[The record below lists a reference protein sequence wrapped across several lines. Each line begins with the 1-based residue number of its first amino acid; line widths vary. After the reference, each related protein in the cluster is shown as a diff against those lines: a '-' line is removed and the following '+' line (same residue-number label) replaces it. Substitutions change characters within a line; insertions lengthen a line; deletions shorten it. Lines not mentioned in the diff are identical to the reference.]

1 MPRPAAGQEG
11 RHQGFYPLNSHFLLF
26 LSLTQTGDRR
36 PLRKGERQRIFSTVG
51 EHSVLPCRNL
61 YAVPD
66 TVLLHRS
73 ATSSRRGMTVPRN
86 SLTRYTARHL
96 RIRRLV
102 QFIFAGAVYD
112 NALTNCA
119 TRSCCACVDLITCV
133 AERYLTLRTG
143 CEKHGRK
150 NPLPF
155 LFSKRSHI
163 GNLRQIRKQGKG
175 RSSKRKGNRRCPFLF
190 APAAGAA
197 TLPPSADGESP
208 AEVQRKTLRPER
220 ANTLTQFARPGQPVQ
235 KRSRPLGAN
244 TLTQFAC
251 PGFPVQEKEPPR
263 QGEHANAVRAP
274 RLSGAEKGA
283 AHQGEPACGS
293 SCTPHNRCRKG
304 AALSGRTR

>member
-1 MPRPAAGQEG
+1 MWF
-11 RHQGFYPLNSHFLLF
+11 H
-26 LSLTQTGDRR
+26 
-36 PLRKGERQRIFSTVG
+36 LRK
-51 EHSVLPCRNL
+51 
-61 YAVPD
+61 
-66 TVLLHRS
+66 
-73 ATSSRRGMTVPRN
+73 RGMTVPRN

-175 RSSKRKGNRRCPFLF
+175 RSPKRKGNRRCPFLF
-190 APAAGAA
+190 APRGGRRDVPAVRRRRIPPLRFSGKLPAWKGRTRLRQFECPAG
-197 TLPPSADGESP
+197 S
-208 AEVQRKTLRPER
+208 
-220 ANTLTQFARPGQPVQ
+220 VQ
-235 KRSRPLGAN
+235 KRSRPVRANPPAAVRVPRSAGAGKGAAPSGR
-244 TLTQFAC
+244 TRLRQFAC
-251 PGFPVQEKEPPR
+251 PGQPVQEK
-263 QGEHANAVRAP
+263 GEDAKSNGETAANFVYCYKIAQNRSV
-274 RLSGAEKGA
+274 LLEMTGAK
-283 AHQGEPACGS
+283 C
-293 SCTPHNRCRKG
+293 
-304 AALSGRTR
+304 

>member
-155 LFSKRSHI
+155 PIFEAVTY
-163 GNLRQIRKQGKG
+163 RK
-175 RSSKRKGNRRCPFLF
+175 S
-190 APAAGAA
+190 AP
-197 TLPPSADGESP
+197 D
-208 AEVQRKTLRPER
+208 
-220 ANTLTQFARPGQPVQ
+220 
-235 KRSRPLGAN
+235 
-244 TLTQFAC
+244 
-251 PGFPVQEKEPPR
+251 
-263 QGEHANAVRAP
+263 
-274 RLSGAEKGA
+274 
-283 AHQGEPACGS
+283 
-293 SCTPHNRCRKG
+293 
-304 AALSGRTR
+304 

>member
-220 ANTLTQFARPGQPVQ
+220 ANTLTQFACPGQPVQ
-235 KRSRPLGAN
+235 R
-244 TLTQFAC
+244 
-251 PGFPVQEKEPPR
+251 KEPPR
-263 QGEHANAVRAP
+263 QGEHANAVRVP
-274 RLSGAEKGA
+274 RLSGAGKRA
-283 AHQGEPACGS
+283 AP
-293 SCTPHNRCRKG
+293 
-304 AALSGRTR
+304 LGRTR